1 MQYFLSNGGF
11 MTVQPLRDR
20 VLIKRLVEETK
31 TTGGIIIPDNHKE
44 KPAQGEVVAVG
55 TGYRLEDGS
64 VKALDVKKGDKVL
77 FGKFSGTEVKVGTE
91 TFVIMKEDEIFGI
104 FQ

>member
-1 MQYFLSNGGF
+1 

-77 FGKFSGTEVKVGTE
+77 FGKYSGTEVKVGTDNLL
-91 TFVIMKEDEIFGI
+91 IMKEDEILGI
-104 FQ
+104 LQ